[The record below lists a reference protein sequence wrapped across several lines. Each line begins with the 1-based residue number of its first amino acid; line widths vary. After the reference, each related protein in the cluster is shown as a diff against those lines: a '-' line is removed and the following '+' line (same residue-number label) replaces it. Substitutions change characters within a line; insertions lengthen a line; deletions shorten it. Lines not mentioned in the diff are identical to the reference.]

1 MLIYSLHLQN
11 KIEELERLTQTL
23 EKVLYDQK
31 IPENDTFNIVLVM
44 EELFVNQVSYG
55 YSDSTSHII
64 DIDIDWNKD
73 EKVITLTIKND
84 GTEFN
89 LLNKKDPDTHLGIED
104 RPIGGLGIF
113 FVKQK
118 MDFVSYKRENDQNII
133 VLKKN
138 IKNIK

>member
-1 MLIYSLHLQN
+1 MQN